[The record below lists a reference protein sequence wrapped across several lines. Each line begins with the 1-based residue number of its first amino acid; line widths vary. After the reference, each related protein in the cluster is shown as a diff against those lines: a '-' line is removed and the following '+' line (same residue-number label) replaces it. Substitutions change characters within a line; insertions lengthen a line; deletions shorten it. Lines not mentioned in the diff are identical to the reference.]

1 MGAALIHS
9 SQTATRAANHGE
21 AVTCRRAWERFWL
34 LSVPL
39 VSVQELAKG
48 TTGMSPLY
56 YRRGSIFW
64 ALILIAV
71 GVIFLVPNFY
81 PNLHPW
87 YLIARYWPVL
97 IIIWGLS
104 KLVDYVHAHSHPE
117 VSSPPLF
124 SATEVILLLLILVV
138 GTLLSHIILAPWHE
152 WSREWGI
159 HLDQSDWNNPF
170 LNSYNYTQDLSQ
182 KVQPGSKPKL
192 VVVNRRGD
200 VSIQSSDSP
209 EISAVVKET
218 IRTTSEEEA
227 KKLYRRLKLQLAD
240 ENGQY
245 IFQPD
250 WGSLPNGSNNI
261 RLDLT
266 FRTPKSTSTEISTDH
281 GDILLNGLQGDQSLT
296 ARAGDVHAAKING
309 TVRVE
314 KSGGA
319 TEIRG
324 VRGDVEISGRG
335 GDVQVADVS
344 GAVSVKGEFNGSVQ
358 FSNIHHNLSFKSSR
372 TDLAAQN
379 LAGKLDMELGS
390 LEIVNLFG
398 PLDLTTRQ
406 KDVSIQ
412 GFKQRVK
419 IEDRNGNINL
429 HADSPPAYP
438 IEVDLKN
445 GDILLALPPSSSFT
459 IDAASH
465 HGEVDSDFVAS
476 SLVVERQGGEPSIKG
491 AYGKGGPLIRLTTTY
506 GTIHLVRETA
516 ENPTPS
522 KSPTA
527 GETQVS
533 LQGKLHVS
541 GTQRLTMV
549 Q

>member
-1 MGAALIHS
+1 
-9 SQTATRAANHGE
+9 
-21 AVTCRRAWERFWL
+21 
-34 LSVPL
+34 
-39 VSVQELAKG
+39 
-48 TTGMSPLY
+48 MSPLY

-64 ALILIAV
+64 ALILIAI

-87 YLIARYWPVL
+87 YLIARYWPIL

-104 KLVDYVHAHSHPE
+104 KVVDYVHARSHPE
-117 VSSPPLF
+117 VAAPPLF
-124 SATEVILLLLILVV
+124 SGTEVILLLLILIV
-138 GTLLSHIILAPWHE
+138 GTLLSHVILAPWHE

-159 HLDQSDWNNPF
+159 HLDESNWNNPF

-182 KVQPGSKPKL
+182 KVQPGSRPKL
-192 VVVNRRGD
+192 IVVNRRGD

-218 IRTTSEEEA
+218 IRTTNETEA
-227 KKLYRRLKLQLAD
+227 KKIYDLLKLQLAD

-245 IFQPD
+245 VFQPD
-250 WGSLPNGSNNI
+250 WGSLPNGGNNV
-261 RLDLT
+261 RLDLA
-266 FRTPKSTSTEISTDH
+266 FRTPKSVSTEISTDH

-296 ARAGDVHAAKING
+296 ARAGDVHAANVNG

-344 GAVSVKGEFNGSVQ
+344 GEVSVKGEFTGSVQ
-358 FSNIHHNLSFKSSR
+358 FSNLRHDLSFKSSR
-372 TDLAAQN
+372 TNLTAQN

-390 LEIVNLFG
+390 LEIVNLNG
-398 PLDLTTRQ
+398 PLDLMTRQ
-406 KDVSIQ
+406 KDISVR
-412 GFKQRVK
+412 GFRQRVK
-419 IEDRNGNINL
+419 VEDRNGNVSL
-429 HADSPPAYP
+429 HADSPPADP

-445 GDILLALPPSSSFT
+445 GDILLALPSSSSFT

-465 HGEVDSDFVAS
+465 HGEVDSDFVAP
-476 SLVVERQGGEPSIKG
+476 SLVVQRQGGEPSIKG
-491 AYGKGGPLIRLTTTY
+491 TYGKGGPLIRLTTTY

-516 ENPTPS
+516 AGPEPS
-522 KSPTA
+522 RPPAA

-533 LQGKLHVS
+533 LRRRVRVS
-541 GTQRLTMV
+541 RMERLRMA